1 MTMQICPS
9 QLLGFK
15 AQALFCLILWFLH
28 TCLHLKEG
36 KREAI
41 TPVLPEPEEQAQ
53 FCRRKLGRHIF
64 SQLPFPICRS
74 SSAPS
79 LCPQPALDIQSRARH
94 CCHLVHGPD
103 SGINICSPVQFH
115 TSFHAALLHLFRVL
129 SSSGLDLSNAGA
141 QLCTVVFTPWPGTQ
155 NCVTMHLSCGHACPF
170 WSQSSS
176 GSQSCWNYYFSKVFA
191 RGNLLWKSSLWF
203 WRYFHRVIALGKRC
217 YTCSRLLRS
226 CANSTLSCETNK
238 KRKQKPSPSYCFSP
252 FPSS

>member
-1 MTMQICPS
+1 MSHDNADLSLPTAGLQSPRP
-9 QLLGFK
+9 
-15 AQALFCLILWFLH
+15 FCLILWFLH

-115 TSFHAALLHLFRVL
+115 TSFHASLLHLFRVL
-129 SSSGLDLSNAGA
+129 SSSGLDLSNAGV

-155 NCVTMHLSCGHACPF
+155 NCVTMHLSCGHARPF
-170 WSQSSS
+170 WESELIWVAVLLKLLFQQSIC
-176 GSQSCWNYYFSKVFA
+176 QREFVMKKFFVILALFS
-191 RGNLLWKSSLWF
+191 L
-203 WRYFHRVIALGKRC
+203 
-217 YTCSRLLRS
+217 
-226 CANSTLSCETNK
+226 
-238 KRKQKPSPSYCFSP
+238 SYCFGETLLYLFSA
-252 FPSS
+252 SKILCQQYSQLWDQ